1 MYRTLVNTSLLELSQ
16 LAVELAPIC
25 SPELPLCVDFVAF
38 VALQRV
44 RLISQQDLDSIP
56 LFARVD
62 MRLLF

>member
-1 MYRTLVNTSLLELSQ
+1 MYRTLVNASLLELSQ
-16 LAVELAPIC
+16 LTVELAPIC
-25 SPELPLCVDFVAF
+25 SPELPISVDYVAF